1 VHAFTEPKLA
11 RHPNSVHH
19 PYAKSTFGWVDG
31 IFVSIPPSSSE
42 GLAGMKRQPLSIL
55 VRTKNDNPWSFT
67 FRIQLW
73 TLNPTN
79 DSDVTIDDRPHYTFP
94 PSMTTEIITPRQGAL
109 RCADMILGPYGTA
122 VWVQP
127 REYSAT
133 GLISSDVHLQH
144 IPLPRSHESL
154 VAAAFPGLL
163 NAKGV
168 PQIKSSW
175 KNYDENWT
183 CLDYDEERGCVAL
196 GSTDGT
202 VTILD
207 I

>member
-1 VHAFTEPKLA
+1 
-11 RHPNSVHH
+11 
-19 PYAKSTFGWVDG
+19 
-31 IFVSIPPSSSE
+31 
-42 GLAGMKRQPLSIL
+42 MKRQPLSIL

-127 REYSAT
+127 REYSAA